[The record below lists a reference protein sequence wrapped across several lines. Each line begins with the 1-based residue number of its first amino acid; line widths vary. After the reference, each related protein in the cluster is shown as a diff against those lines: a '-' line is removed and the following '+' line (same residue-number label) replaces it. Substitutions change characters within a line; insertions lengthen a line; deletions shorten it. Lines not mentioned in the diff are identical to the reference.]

1 MSFKTNRFAAL
12 TKITGAL
19 ILALITLTLPARAG
33 DIMVM
38 EPYARS
44 SSAKAV
50 SGAAFMTIKN
60 NTDSDDQLIDVY
72 SDVAKKTELH
82 THIETDEGI
91 MQMRHVPEGFPV
103 PKGGTIELKRGGH
116 HVMFMGIIDSF
127 EQGDMIPL
135 TLVFK
140 NAGEV
145 VIDVPVDL
153 TRKPGKMM
161 GTMTMAPT
169 TDG

>member
-12 TKITGAL
+12 GAL
-19 ILALITLTLPARAG
+19 VLALLTFSLPARAG

-38 EPYARS
+38 EPYARAS
-44 SSAKAV
+44 SMKST
-50 SGAAFMTIKN
+50 SGAAFMTIMN
-60 NTDSDDQLIDVY
+60 NTDVDDQLIDAH
-72 SDVAKKTELH
+72 SDVAKKVELH
-82 THIETDEGI
+82 THIETDDGI
-91 MQMRHVPEGFPV
+91 MQMRHVPEGFPL
-103 PKGGTIELKRGGH
+103 PAGGKIEMKRGGH
-116 HVMFMGIIDSF
+116 HVMFMGITDSF

-145 VIDVPVDL
+145 VIEVPVDL
-153 TRKPGKMM
+153 TRKPGQMM
-161 GTMTMAPT
+161 GTMTHT